1 MGRHFNSF
9 STIFRLTVIKKE
21 ARIMKN
27 KISQNSNLAMLLVVF
42 LGIVLTIWHV
52 LNFQPVFNLAGDFIY
67 LIVFILVGARWI
79 TNA

>member
-1 MGRHFNSF
+1 
-9 STIFRLTVIKKE
+9 
-21 ARIMKN
+21 MKN

-42 LGIVLTIWHV
+42 LGILLTIWQV
-52 LNFQPVFNLAGDFIY
+52 LNFQPVFNLAGDFVY

>member
-21 ARIMKN
+21 ARTMKN
-27 KISQNSNLAMLLVVF
+27 KASRINMAMLLVVI
-42 LGIVLTIWHV
+42 LGILLTIWHM

>member
-1 MGRHFNSF
+1 
-9 STIFRLTVIKKE
+9 
-21 ARIMKN
+21 MKN

-42 LGIVLTIWHV
+42 LGILLTIWQV

-79 TNA
+79 ANA

>member
-1 MGRHFNSF
+1 MGQHFNSF

-21 ARIMKN
+21 ARTMKN
-27 KISQNSNLAMLLVVF
+27 KASRINMAMLLVVI
-42 LGIVLTIWHV
+42 LGILLTIWHV